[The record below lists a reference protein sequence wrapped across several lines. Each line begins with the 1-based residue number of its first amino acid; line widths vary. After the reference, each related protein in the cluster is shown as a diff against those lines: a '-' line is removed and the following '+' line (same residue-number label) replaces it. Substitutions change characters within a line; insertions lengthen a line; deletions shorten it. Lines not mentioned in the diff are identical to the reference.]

1 MTFLTVRISS
11 STDLQSTQVEFQLQA
26 LPSST
31 PSRLLHCNQIRVTI
45 DRAIRH
51 LTFNYQS
58 LLTCVL
64 LHSISASLLSRYK
77 SCHGRGF
84 GVCSALLSLPEKLPV
99 RVPPGNSVLPP
110 TIEIRL
116 VLIRLTVP
124 PPPFTELLR
133 GCMIMAVSTR
143 LAAIPET
150 AETRPLDEH
159 PLWDAVHQQ
168 WNRNK

>member
-1 MTFLTVRISS
+1 MVEYHLIWQFHQRQATEQSKNPKVRIHWWRCPQSPVGLAPAISFNTLTVGLHRSNRRNQGQSVQVMTFLTVRISS

-64 LHSISASLLSRYK
+64 LHSILANLLSRYK
-77 SCHGRGF
+77 SCHG
-84 GVCSALLSLPEKLPV
+84 
-99 RVPPGNSVLPP
+99 
-110 TIEIRL
+110 
-116 VLIRLTVP
+116 
-124 PPPFTELLR
+124 
-133 GCMIMAVSTR
+133 
-143 LAAIPET
+143 
-150 AETRPLDEH
+150 
-159 PLWDAVHQQ
+159 
-168 WNRNK
+168 

>member
-1 MTFLTVRISS
+1 MHLSSTFRYYFQSRFLSYFSEWIFLGSRVMVVRFSGGGISPDLAVPSKAGNRAEQESQGPNTLVALPPVGLHRSNRRNQGQSVRVMTFLTVRISS

-64 LHSISASLLSRYK
+64 LHSISANLLSRYK
-77 SCHGRGF
+77 SCHG
-84 GVCSALLSLPEKLPV
+84 
-99 RVPPGNSVLPP
+99 
-110 TIEIRL
+110 
-116 VLIRLTVP
+116 
-124 PPPFTELLR
+124 
-133 GCMIMAVSTR
+133 
-143 LAAIPET
+143 
-150 AETRPLDEH
+150 
-159 PLWDAVHQQ
+159 
-168 WNRNK
+168 